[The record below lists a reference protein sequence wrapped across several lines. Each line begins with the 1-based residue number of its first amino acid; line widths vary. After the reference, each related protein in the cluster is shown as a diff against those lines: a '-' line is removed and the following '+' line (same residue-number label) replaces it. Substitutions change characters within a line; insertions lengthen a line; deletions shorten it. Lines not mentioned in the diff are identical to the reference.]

1 MRSLLLLLLASF
13 APALWAQQ
21 VAQSIAKDDI
31 VNMQDDD
38 PAMRKAFQ
46 VARASLDDFLK
57 LAKNPA
63 ANQQGLA
70 LKVGIMNGD
79 DTEYFWITDFVP
91 KGGGKFEGE
100 INNEPRI
107 VTAVKMGDRYT
118 FSRSQIVDWL
128 YVDEAQQKMVGNFT
142 MCALLTQEPAEEA
155 AQIRR
160 RYKLD
165 CSKVTD

>member
-79 DTEYFWITDFVP
+79 DTEYFSDHRFRP
-91 KGGGKFEGE
+91 KGGGK
-100 INNEPRI
+100 
-107 VTAVKMGDRYT
+107 
-118 FSRSQIVDWL
+118 SRAKSTTNR
-128 YVDEAQQKMVGNFT
+128 A
-142 MCALLTQEPAEEA
+142 
-155 AQIRR
+155 
-160 RYKLD
+160 
-165 CSKVTD
+165 S